1 MPIQVNEIVIR
12 SIVGDRAVLQ
22 PFLTLALFF
31 QNFREAIVAEC
42 VEQVMEI
49 LKEKSER

>member
-1 MPIQVNEIVIR
+1 MPIQIDEIVIR
-12 SIVGDRAVLQ
+12 ALVGDRAGEEGGS
-22 PFLTLALFF
+22 PAGAEID
-31 QNFREAIVAEC
+31 REAIVAEC